1 MTKALKK
8 IGGITSP
15 DEKAEIVVRAVMPE
29 LKGAMADYPMM
40 YAELRALWEKLA
52 GQQQMKEEITYVSGD
67 SIVHRSDMRPL
78 SEEDVKHGLD
88 RLIARNILRVGADV
102 RCPHC
107 GIRTWF
113 HLDELRQFNECS
125 GCGNPRPITAE
136 SEWSYRIN
144 SLVKR
149 CVSAHVLAVLQA
161 LAMLAHGS
169 MASFFYSPSLDLY
182 LPDSDKV
189 WHELDIACVRDG
201 SLTLGD
207 VKTASLIN
215 RNLLVLSRLL
225 NSSAQ
230 TVPQSFFLSINLA
243 NGTTMA
249 RRMPFAVSCR
259 WCSGRDSSIAVD
271 LTHAHRAEAGSTH
284 R

>member
-1 MTKALKK
+1 M
-8 IGGITSP
+8 
-15 DEKAEIVVRAVMPE
+15 
-29 LKGAMADYPMM
+29 
-40 YAELRALWEKLA
+40 
-52 GQQQMKEEITYVSGD
+52 VST
-67 SIVHRSDMRPL
+67 
-78 SEEDVKHGLD
+78 

-125 GCGNPRPITAE
+125 GCGEPATNHRRIGVELPPQLARETLRVSSRPRCPASACSVSPRLNGVVLLLAQSRSLPSGLRQGLARTR
-136 SEWSYRIN
+136 YRLRERWQFDLRGGQRRRSSIN
-144 SLVKR
+144 KSL
-149 CVSAHVLAVLQA
+149 
-161 LAMLAHGS
+161 
-169 MASFFYSPSLDLY
+169 LD
-182 LPDSDKV
+182 S
-189 WHELDIACVRDG
+189 
-201 SLTLGD
+201 
-207 VKTASLIN
+207 
-215 RNLLVLSRLL
+215 SRLL

-230 TVPQSFFLSINLA
+230 TAPQSFVPFDQFGR
-243 NGTTMA
+243 NGATMV